1 MINFVKC
8 CSWPVFDQ
16 CCSILLKFCV
26 ILPIC
31 IPFGLILSKFF
42 HGPILSNFI
51 KFCPFFQIL
60 YNFVFRLISSNLVIF
75 FSWSNFVKFYSIL
88 SILSFFSILCYLS
101 LVWFYIFFSLVR
113 CCPILSNFFRFCP
126 ILANFIKFCTI
137 FFKFWFWSDF
147 VNFFFNFVHFC

>member
-1 MINFVKC
+1 MMINFVKF

-101 LVWFYIFFSLVR
+101 LVWFY
-113 CCPILSNFFRFCP
+113 NFFPWFDVVQFCP
-126 ILANFIKFCTI
+126 IF
-137 FFKFWFWSDF
+137 SDF
-147 VNFFFNFVHFC
+147 VQF